1 MAPKRIQSS
10 CCIRPYYCVEC
21 DKRRADREISRLREV
36 LRTTMDQFL
45 DTKEEVKDLR
55 AKYKQYE
62 KGLFDLQDRAKV
74 GKEKANKAFKALYE
88 LQLSVALA
96 KRGKISVADIKIPP
110 EDEIHYEFTSE
121 AVLGPGRADPA
132 K

>member
-1 MAPKRIQSS
+1 MAPRRFQGS

-55 AKYKQYE
+55 AKYQRYE
-62 KGLFDLQDRAKV
+62 QQLFELQNYSKV
-74 GKEKANKAFKALYE
+74 AKEKANKGFKALYE

-96 KRGKISVADIKIPP
+96 KRGKICLDDVKIPA
-110 EDEIHYEFTSE
+110 EDAIHYEYIS
-121 AVLGPGRADPA
+121 
-132 K
+132 